1 MTRTQDYKIE
11 NKKLQDS
18 KMTCATIENTNKRQ
32 MMKKLT
38 FEIKQD
44 SSNVVH
50 IQCLE
55 VASKAITFVP
65 YPLFY
70 ILQVYMKYI

>member
-1 MTRTQDYKIE
+1 MTRTQAYKME
-11 NKKLQDS
+11 NKKLQDG
-18 KMTCATIENTNKRQ
+18 KMTFATIENINKRQ

-38 FEIKQD
+38 FEIKQE
-44 SSNVVH
+44 SSNVVVH

-65 YPLFY
+65 YTLFY
-70 ILQVYMKYI
+70 ILQVYR

>member
-1 MTRTQDYKIE
+1 MTRTQDYKTE

-18 KMTCATIENTNKRQ
+18 KMTCGTIENINKRQ

-65 YPLFY
+65 YTLFY

>member
-1 MTRTQDYKIE
+1 
-11 NKKLQDS
+11 
-18 KMTCATIENTNKRQ
+18 

-44 SSNVVH
+44 SSNVVVH

-65 YPLFY
+65 YTLFY